1 MLPVGVTHCPTPGG
15 LDFNKLLRIA
25 SCAAVSHNGEAQKRK
40 EKIMADKPTV
50 KYEVR
55 AQRDPINNVTI
66 YVPAIVDRNA
76 AKSLATVIEN
86 AIDRGLIVGVKPSA
100 ANGIATGLC
109 EQLFKEFRDGNAVNF
124 DGYFYGRLY
133 LDGTVNADGRITSEN
148 SINIRLVKGAKWA
161 LATNDFSFTNIA
173 DDKTPNVEFLIS
185 ACTGAVRGKLIKE
198 QAILVNGST
207 FGDDAEHVSA
217 KFVFADGGGRKRTRL
232 ECGRSSN
239 CIAPSPHP

>member
-1 MLPVGVTHCPTPGG
+1 
-15 LDFNKLLRIA
+15 
-25 SCAAVSHNGEAQKRK
+25 
-40 EKIMADKPTV
+40 MADKPTV

-55 AQRDPINNVTI
+55 AQKDPINNVTI

-109 EQLFKEFRDGNAVNF
+109 EQLFKEFKDGNSVNF

-133 LDGTVNADGRITSEN
+133 LDGTVGADGRITAAN
-148 SINIRLVKGAKWA
+148 SINIRLVKGVKWA
-161 LATNDFSFTNIA
+161 LAANDFSFTNVA
-173 DDKTPNVEFLIS
+173 DDKTPIVEFLIS
-185 ACTGAVRGKLIKE
+185 AATGAVRGRLIKD

-217 KFVFADGGGRKRTRL
+217 KFVFNEGTEVVGTISSCGENLITVAFPEGLSGVADGTEVAVTVTKSVDGREYT
-232 ECGRSSN
+232 SN
-239 CIAPSPHP
+239 TKTATIVSAS

>member
-1 MLPVGVTHCPTPGG
+1 
-15 LDFNKLLRIA
+15 
-25 SCAAVSHNGEAQKRK
+25 
-40 EKIMADKPTV
+40 MADKPTV

-66 YVPAIVDRNA
+66 YVPAIVERDS

-124 DGYFYGRLY
+124 GGYFYGRLY
-133 LDGTVNADGRITSEN
+133 LDGTVNADGRITGAN

-185 ACTGAVRGKLIKE
+185 ACTGAVRGKLVKGE
-198 QAILVNGST
+198 AILVNGST
-207 FGDDAEHVSA
+207 FGDDAAHVAA
-217 KFVFADGGGRKRTRL
+217 KFVFADGTEVAGSVTGCGENLITVAWPGELSGVEDGTEVTLTVTRVEGET
-232 ECGRSSN
+232 ECVSLPKTATVVS
-239 CIAPSPHP
+239 AA

>member
-1 MLPVGVTHCPTPGG
+1 
-15 LDFNKLLRIA
+15 
-25 SCAAVSHNGEAQKRK
+25 
-40 EKIMADKPTV
+40 MADKPTV

-66 YVPAIVDRNA
+66 YVPAIVDRSA

-100 ANGIATGLC
+100 AGGIATGLC

-133 LDGTVNADGRITSEN
+133 LDGTVGADGRITGSN

-161 LATNDFSFTNIA
+161 LATNDFSYANVA
-173 DDKTPNVEFLIS
+173 DDKTPDVEFLIS
-185 ACTGAVRGKLIKE
+185 ACTGAARGRLVKGE
-198 QAILVNGST
+198 TILVNGST
-207 FGDDAEHVSA
+207 FGDDAGHVSA
-217 KFVFADGGGRKRTRL
+217 KFVYEGGAEVEGTVESCGENLVAVAWPEALSGVEGGTEVSLTVTRAEGDREYVSMPRTATVV
-232 ECGRSSN
+232 E
-239 CIAPSPHP
+239 AA

>member
-1 MLPVGVTHCPTPGG
+1 
-15 LDFNKLLRIA
+15 
-25 SCAAVSHNGEAQKRK
+25 
-40 EKIMADKPTV
+40 MADKPTV

-55 AQRDPINNVTI
+55 AQKDPINNVTI

-109 EQLFKEFRDGNAVNF
+109 EQLFKEFKDGNSVNF

-133 LDGTVNADGRITSEN
+133 LDGTVGADGRITAAN
-148 SINIRLVKGAKWA
+148 SINIRLVKGVKWA
-161 LATNDFSFTNIA
+161 LAANDFSFTNVA
-173 DDKTPNVEFLIS
+173 DDKTPVVEFLIS
-185 ACTGAVRGKLIKE
+185 AATGAVRGRLIKD

-217 KFVFADGGGRKRTRL
+217 KFVFNEGTEVVGTISSCGENLITVAFPEGLSGVADGTEVAVTVTKSVDGREYT
-232 ECGRSSN
+232 SN
-239 CIAPSPHP
+239 TKTATIVSAS

>member
-1 MLPVGVTHCPTPGG
+1 
-15 LDFNKLLRIA
+15 
-25 SCAAVSHNGEAQKRK
+25 
-40 EKIMADKPTV
+40 MADKPTV

-66 YVPAIVDRNA
+66 YVPAIVDRSA

-100 ANGIATGLC
+100 ASGIATGLC

-133 LDGTVNADGRITSEN
+133 LDGTVGADGRIS
-148 SINIRLVKGAKWA
+148 AA
-161 LATNDFSFTNIA
+161 NDFSFTNIA

-185 ACTGAVRGKLIKE
+185 ASTGAVRGKLIKG

-217 KFVFADGGGRKRTRL
+217 KFVFDEGTEIVGTVMSCGENLITVAWPSAMSDVPDGTEVTLTVTRT
-232 ECGRSSN
+232 EDDMEYVSMPKTATVIS
-239 CIAPSPHP
+239 AA

>member
-1 MLPVGVTHCPTPGG
+1 
-15 LDFNKLLRIA
+15 
-25 SCAAVSHNGEAQKRK
+25 
-40 EKIMADKPTV
+40 MADKPTV

-55 AQRDPINNVTI
+55 AQRDPVNNVTI
-66 YVPAIVDRNA
+66 YVPAIVDRSA

-109 EQLFKEFRDGNAVNF
+109 EQLFKEFKDGNAVNF

-185 ACTGAVRGKLIKE
+185 ACTGAVRGKLVKE

-217 KFVFADGGGRKRTRL
+217 KFVFEDGTEVVGSVTSCGENLITVAWPGAMSGVADGTEVTLTVTRV
-232 ECGRSSN
+232 EDEMEYVSMPKTATIVS
-239 CIAPSPHP
+239 AA

>member
-1 MLPVGVTHCPTPGG
+1 
-15 LDFNKLLRIA
+15 
-25 SCAAVSHNGEAQKRK
+25 
-40 EKIMADKPTV
+40 MADKPTV

-66 YVPAIVDRNA
+66 YVPAIVDRNS

-109 EQLFKEFRDGNAVNF
+109 EQLFKEFKDGNSVNF

-133 LDGTVNADGRITSEN
+133 LDGTVGADGRITAAN
-148 SINIRLVKGAKWA
+148 SINIRLVKGVKWA
-161 LATNDFSFTNIA
+161 LAANDFSFTNVA
-173 DDKTPNVEFLIS
+173 DDKTPVVEFLIS
-185 ACTGAVRGKLIKE
+185 AATGAVRGRLIKD

-207 FGDDAEHVSA
+207 FGNDAESVSA
-217 KFVFADGGGRKRTRL
+217 RFEYEDGATVEATVTSCGENLITVAWPDGLSGVADGTEVSLTVTRTDGDM
-232 ECGRSSN
+232 EYVSMPKTATIVS
-239 CIAPSPHP
+239 AS